1 MHVAVF
7 GATGGTGIE
16 LVRQALGR
24 GVSVTAFVRDPGPL
38 ADAGPGLTIV
48 TGDARNPADVARAVR
63 GQDAVVCAL
72 GARDLKRTTIRATGT
87 ANIIRAM
94 EQENVRRLIVVSA
107 MGIGSSWASLS
118 LFNKVFLAT
127 LLRSGRADHEAQ
139 EAAVMASGL
148 DWTIIRPSGLV
159 DTPGTGVYDVG
170 PNIRARNSRIPR
182 ADVAHLILNELSA
195 GALIRQAVTITT

>member
-24 GVSVTAFVRDPGPL
+24 GDSVTAFVRDPGPL

-48 TGDARNPADVARAVR
+48 TGDVRNPADVARAVR
-63 GQDAVVCAL
+63 EQDAVVCAL

-87 ANIIRAM
+87 ASIIRA
-94 EQENVRRLIVVSA
+94 R
-107 MGIGSSWASLS
+107 
-118 LFNKVFLAT
+118 
-127 LLRSGRADHEAQ
+127 H
-139 EAAVMASGL
+139 
-148 DWTIIRPSGLV
+148 
-159 DTPGTGVYDVG
+159 
-170 PNIRARNSRIPR
+170 SRIPR
-182 ADVAHLILNELSA
+182 ADVAHLILIELSA